1 MFSLTGQRFRVR
13 GEPARRARS
22 RLWHKQ
28 INAKRTRGEC
38 ACGDDLFGETA
49 GREEATGDISHA
61 PAVVIAAASSG
72 VEGPP
77 AIGAT
82 INGTSSCA
90 RTNRFDTVDSL
101 VVPWPSF

>member
-61 PAVVIAAASSG
+61 SAVGYRSGKFGCRGASRHWCDDQWN
-72 VEGPP
+72 VQL
-77 AIGAT
+77 
-82 INGTSSCA
+82 C
-90 RTNRFDTVDSL
+90 
-101 VVPWPSF
+101 